1 MRVIEQLVYLSPV
14 PWSSFAQRPHKFV
27 EWFHQETH
35 GRVLWIDPYP
45 TRLPMLQDL
54 RRPSGEG
61 KSDAHT
67 AAPPWLDVVRI
78 RSLPLEPL
86 PLGTAINR
94 FGWRDITRRVVQF
107 CAERN
112 TLLAVGKPSGLALDL
127 LRAARPARSLYDRM
141 DDFPSF
147 YRGVSR
153 SAMKRTELAVARE
166 VDTVFVSSSGLRS
179 SWSSIRP
186 DAKLV
191 HNGLDPA
198 VLPAFREKTSDHAGP
213 HVLGYLGTMGP
224 WFDWQ
229 WLAAL
234 AQCRPADTI
243 RLIGPL
249 FHPPQIALPENV
261 QILPPLK
268 HAAALAAMS
277 DFDVGLIPFLRNP
290 LTDGVDPIKYYEY
303 RALGLPVISTPFG
316 EMATRRD
323 EPGTF
328 LSSGSENLSSIVVE
342 ALEYRT
348 THDEV
353 SRIRSAN
360 SWAARFAATGIL
372 G

>member
-1 MRVIEQLVYLSPV
+1 MIEQLVYLSPV
-14 PWSSFAQRPHKFV
+14 PWHSFAQRPHKFV
-27 EWFHQETH
+27 EWFHLETH

-45 TRLPMLQDL
+45 TRLPVLQDL
-54 RRPSGEG
+54 RRPSGKG

-67 AAPPWLDVVRI
+67 AAPAWLDLVRI

-94 FGWRDITRRVVQF
+94 FGWRDITRRVTQL
-107 CAERN
+107 CAERR
-112 TLLAVGKPSGLALDL
+112 TLLAVGKPSAFALDL
-127 LRAARPARSLYDRM
+127 LRTARPARSLYDRM

-147 YRGVSR
+147 YKGISH
-153 SAMKRTELAVARE
+153 SAMKRTELSVARE
-166 VDTVFVSSSGLRS
+166 VDTVFVSSSGLRA
-179 SWSSIRP
+179 SWSGIRP

-198 VLPAFREKTSDHAGP
+198 VLPAFREKTPDHAGP
-213 HVLGYLGTMGP
+213 HVLGYLGTMGA

-229 WLAAL
+229 WLVAL
-234 AQCRPADTI
+234 AQCRPEDTI

-249 FHPPQIALPENV
+249 FHPPQIALPANV

-277 DFDVGLIPFLRNP
+277 EFDVGLIPFLRNQ

-303 RALGLPVISTPFG
+303 RALGLPVISTAFG
-316 EMATRRD
+316 EMAVRGD

-328 LSSGSENLSSIVVE
+328 LSGDSMYLSSTVAK
-342 ALEYRT
+342 ALEYRMSS
-348 THDEV
+348 DEV
-353 SRIRSAN
+353 SSVRSAN